1 MTRSS
6 QPIRRYARPVD
17 SVADV
22 LTPYADLL
30 RRPGTLRFSASGF
43 VQRLPMSMLG
53 LGEVLFLT
61 LRGEPYAV
69 AGAISAIGALASA
82 GVGPFV
88 SRYVDRYTQHRVLP
102 LAVSISV
109 TFQVAFVLLVLAGA
123 PMWTWFVTFALGE
136 AFVPNGGSLI
146 RARWAYVLDQA
157 DEVRTAFAL
166 ESVLDEAV
174 FVTGPPIA
182 TLIAVSWVSWGA
194 IGAAIALLVTGTAL
208 LVPQRSTEPPA
219 AGVEHR
225 DGKAALRY
233 AGVPL
238 VFAVFLL
245 VGSMFG
251 AVEVDTVA
259 FAAEQDI
266 RPFPGVLLAIYA
278 LGSGIA
284 GLLLGVSHPR
294 IGLPQ
299 QFRIALVSLAVVG
312 LPFPFVSSPVLM
324 GVLSFVAGFAVAPSL
339 ITGFA
344 LTERLVPATR
354 LTEGLTV
361 VTAGITVGFAVGTA
375 AAGPLIDAHGASTG
389 FVVLSVS
396 AVLAA
401 AVTGLGPPYL
411 TGSLARADAGSAPDD
426 AALASPTPD
435 DDDAATG

>member
-1 MTRSS
+1 M
-6 QPIRRYARPVD
+6 D

-30 RRPGTLRFSASGF
+30 RRPGTLRFSAAGF
-43 VQRLPMSMLG
+43 IQRLPMSMLG

-69 AGAISAIGALASA
+69 AGAISAIGAVASA
-82 GVGPFV
+82 AVGPFV
-88 SRYVDRYTQHRVLP
+88 SRYVDRFTQHRVLP
-102 LAVSISV
+102 VAVTIAV

-146 RARWAYVLDQA
+146 RARWAHVLDRA

-182 TLIAVSWVSWGA
+182 TLIAVTWVSWGA

-208 LVPQRSTEPPA
+208 LVPQRATEPPA

-225 DGKAALRY
+225 EGKAALRY

-238 VFAVFLL
+238 VFATFLL

-251 AVEVDTVA
+251 AFEVDTVA

-266 RPFPGVLLAIYA
+266 RAYTGVLLAIYA

-299 QFRIALVSLAVVG
+299 QFRIALLSLAVVG
-312 LPFPFVSSPVLM
+312 LPFPFVTSPVVM
-324 GVLSFVAGFAVAPSL
+324 GVLSFVAGFSVAPSL
-339 ITGFA
+339 ITGLA

-361 VTAGITVGFAVGTA
+361 VIAGLTVGFALGTA
-375 AAGPLIDAHGASTG
+375 ISGPLIDAHGASAG
-389 FVVLSVS
+389 FIVLSVS

-401 AVTGLGPPYL
+401 TLTALGTPYVAR
-411 TGSLARADAGSAPDD
+411 SLARADADKAADEAAAD
-426 AALASPTPD
+426 AAVRPAT
-435 DDDAATG
+435 DADPAAG